1 MRLFARSCV
10 KQIILIM
17 IQTQNIE
24 TGRDFRDFSGQPT
37 MKVKV
42 TSKRMLF
49 KEKKKKAKIGRTNP
63 KLRWYKELLDP

>member
-49 KEKKKKAKIGRTNP
+49 KEKKKKKKSQNRENKP
-63 KLRWYKELLDP
+63 